1 MKKLTSALA
10 AILVVG
16 SATVAL
22 ADDLSI
28 DQAAD
33 AMRNYGPVVN
43 QPAPFATKNVALP
56 HNVRTDSSWID
67 RASQTFS
74 AGGN

>member
-22 ADDLSI
+22 ADDPAI

-33 AMRNYGPVVN
+33 ALRSYGPLVN
-43 QPAPFATKNVALP
+43 HAAPFATKNVALP
-56 HNVRTDSSWID
+56 YNVRAESSWMD
-67 RASQTFS
+67 RASQTFGG
-74 AGGN
+74 GGN